1 MKLILHPRTELGL
14 KQMADNQPQ
23 AVLIAGA
30 KGSGKAAAAIYLAQM
45 LLSKQNLENYPY
57 LLRIA
62 PANKTIS
69 IDEIRSINDFL
80 KRKTVGRNSLRRVI
94 IIEDADTMTT
104 EAQNSLLKNLEE
116 PPVDTAVILTASDTQ
131 ALLATIR
138 SRVQTIEVLPL
149 SLDVL
154 KTTLGK
160 EHEVKLIEQAYYISD
175 GRAGLALALL
185 SGDDEHELITA
196 INEAKNLL
204 KASRYERLA
213 LVNQL
218 NEPSKVSV
226 LLEGLLCITKS
237 GLKLATNNGDS
248 TRSKTYLK
256 LVTAVNKAQAQI
268 AKNVSPKLVLTNL
281 FLLI

>member
-14 KQMADNQPQ
+14 KQMADNQSQ

-30 KGSGKAAAAIYLAQM
+30 KGSGKAAAALYLAQM
-45 LLSKQNLENYPY
+45 LLRNQNLENYPY

-80 KRKTVGRNSLRRVI
+80 KRKTVGKNSLRRVI

-116 PPVDTAVILTASDTQ
+116 PPADTAVILTASDSQ

-185 SGDDEHELITA
+185 DNDQEHELLAA

-204 KASRYERLA
+204 KANRYERLA
-213 LVNQL
+213 LINQL
-218 NEPSKVSV
+218 NEPSKVNV

-237 GLKLATNNGDS
+237 GLKLATSSGDAV
-248 TRSKTYLK
+248 RSKTYLN
-256 LVTAVNKAQAQI
+256 LVSAVNNAQKQI
-268 AKNVSPKLVLTNL
+268 AKNVSTKLVLTNL
-281 FLLI
+281 FLSI